1 MSDALVQHV
10 LALEDERCRCIVEQ
24 RFDRLRELLS
34 ERLVH
39 THTRGNVDTRD
50 SYLAFVGGVIES
62 LALRREDLR
71 VLPLGEHAAV
81 LHGRQ
86 INRARRR
93 GETGEVRVEAMVTQV
108 FACEAD
114 GQWRMVAFQAT
125 PMGPPPPAVPRPAN
139 TGIPPESKGSSS

>member
-1 MSDALVQHV
+1 MSEAIEHPV
-10 LALEDERCRCIVEQ
+10 LALEQERCRCIVEQ

-50 SYLAFVGGVIES
+50 SYLAFISATIES
-62 LALRREDLR
+62 LELRREDLR
-71 VLPLGEHAAV
+71 VIALGEHAAM

-93 GETGEVRVEAMVTQV
+93 GTAEEMLVEAMVTQV
-108 FACEAD
+108 FAMEGD

-125 PMGPPPPAVPRPAN
+125 PLGPAPPAVSR
-139 TGIPPESKGSSS
+139 T

>member
-1 MSDALVQHV
+1 MSEQLHAHV

-24 RFDRLRELLS
+24 RFDHLRELLS

-39 THTRGNVDTRD
+39 THTRGNVDTRE
-50 SYLAFVGGVIES
+50 SYLAFVSGLIES
-62 LALRREDLR
+62 MELRREDLR
-71 VLPLGEHAAV
+71 VLPLGDNAAV

-93 GETGEVRVEAMVTQV
+93 GTTEEVRVEAMVTQV
-108 FACEAD
+108 FAREPD

-125 PMGPPPPAVPRPAN
+125 PLGAPPPAVPRP
-139 TGIPPESKGSSS
+139 